1 MNLGLKDKVAIVT
14 GASSGIGLATAR
26 MLVEEGARVAL
37 CARGEERLLAAA
49 STLGQFPDAQVFAQ
63 ACDVLDATQV
73 RSFINGVVQALG
85 GIDILVNNAG
95 RGRMTTFLETTDEAW
110 REELDIK
117 FYSIIN
123 PVRAVYPHMKERGGG
138 RIININAV
146 LARQPEPHMVA
157 TSAARAGTLN
167 LTRSLATE
175 FAPDKILVN
184 SITLGTIVSEQWKR
198 RYRDYSAQ
206 YPGVSEEEWLAEQ
219 AAARHIALGR
229 FGQPEEAAAAI
240 VFLASSQAS
249 YITGTTLE
257 IAGGTGR
264 YV

>member
-49 STLGQFPDAQVFAQ
+49 STLGHFPDAQVFAQ

-73 RSFINGVVQALG
+73 RSFINGVVQTLG

-95 RGRMTTFLETTDEAW
+95 RGRMTTFSETTDEAW

-123 PVRAVYPHMKERGGG
+123 PVRAVYPYMKERGGG

-206 YPGVSEEEWLAEQ
+206 HPGVSEEEWLTEQ

-249 YITGTTLE
+249 YITGATLD